1 MLHFF
6 AEHMLFYA
14 SEKYP
19 VEDSYSKY
27 IAEVCRILLGLFI
40 FLSLERSTWS
50 GLKMILVVLCY
61 WAGLPF
67 PCHI

>member
-27 IAEVCRILLGLFI
+27 IAEVCRILLGLFVSI
-40 FLSLERSTWS
+40 SLERNTCS
-50 GLKMILVVLCY
+50 GFNMILVVLYY